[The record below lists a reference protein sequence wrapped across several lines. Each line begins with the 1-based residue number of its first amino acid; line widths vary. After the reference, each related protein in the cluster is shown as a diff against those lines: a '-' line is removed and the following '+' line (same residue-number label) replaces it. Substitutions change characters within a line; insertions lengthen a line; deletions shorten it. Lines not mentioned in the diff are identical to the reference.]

1 MTPFALK
8 CAKQLISI
16 VSQQYP
22 ERLGVCVCVNCSLL
36 FQTFWALC
44 APFVDPKV
52 RTICNGEDLYI
63 AHLPAHV
70 AASLSQVLSLSH
82 THTLF
87 VSFPRVCH
95 TVHAQTRKKL
105 CFVSGSN
112 SATDPGSCA
121 RAHAVLS
128 QFVADEE
135 LEPCYGGTH
144 VPYPHPRTYGDVDER
159 IAIYAGTN
167 PPLDSEEEKNAF
179 RRAALGGSDDSDFA
193 ADTGDAASSGWSARD
208 LLVSRVETVEVVVPP
223 AGSGGERIARWRF
236 RCLAK
241 DVDFSLDFASSAEAE
256 AEVGEEGGAA
266 SAEGPVRDVVIIVAA
281 ARRLVHRG
289 TFAVPASGGTLR
301 FTFDNSFSWLANKH
315 VELRWRVDG
324 PGEEVE
330 GEG

>member
-1 MTPFALK
+1 M
-8 CAKQLISI
+8 
-16 VSQQYP
+16 
-22 ERLGVCVCVNCSLL
+22 
-36 FQTFWALC
+36 
-44 APFVDPKV
+44 
-52 RTICNGEDLYI
+52 
-63 AHLPAHV
+63 
-70 AASLSQVLSLSH
+70 
-82 THTLF
+82 
-87 VSFPRVCH
+87 
-95 TVHAQTRKKL
+95 
-105 CFVSGSN
+105 
-112 SATDPGSCA
+112 
-121 RAHAVLS
+121 
-128 QFVADEE
+128 
-135 LEPCYGGTH
+135 
-144 VPYPHPRTYGDVDER
+144 
-159 IAIYAGTN
+159 YAGTN
-167 PPLDSEEEKNAF
+167 PPLDSEEEKSAF

-241 DVDFSLDFASSAEAE
+241 DVDFSLDFASGAEAE

-266 SAEGPVRDVVIIVAA
+266 SAEGPVRGVVIIVAA

-330 GEG
+330 EEG